1 MSKYNDNDRMGIIRA
16 MLVVVFYKMLVRKRK
31 IK

>member
-1 MSKYNDNDRMGIIRA
+1 MSKYNDNDRMGILRA
-16 MLVVVFYKMLVRKRK
+16 MLVVVFYKMLGRKRK